1 MNEKLINYEI
11 AKNHHYIHLSPLER
25 PVKRGARKLAVERT
39 YQIKNKNIN
48 LTVSMF
54 KELDVADIDLL
65 ITLLAIG
72 LKNYSETENNPLIS
86 EKIKLKEKKIR
97 AETKDLIEYEKL
109 KLKVQEIFNK
119 IDNLITFKISSYELL
134 KELGKTRGTANYKW
148 LEESLQRLSQTTITI
163 DTPLLL
169 ASTPLLYFAM
179 LKEEKKIKITLNPIN
194 SFVILGNKQGYILM
208 NRKERLSLKR
218 DVSKVLHSV
227 LIYLVNTNQTKKIN
241 IDVLVKK
248 VYKNEDKFDNLTT
261 ERKKELRKKI
271 KEALKEINTLANW
284 NIKIEKRDAI
294 ITRNSSIL
302 KR

>member
-1 MNEKLINYEI
+1 
-11 AKNHHYIHLSPLER
+11 
-25 PVKRGARKLAVERT
+25 
-39 YQIKNKNIN
+39 
-48 LTVSMF
+48 
-54 KELDVADIDLL
+54 
-65 ITLLAIG
+65 
-72 LKNYSETENNPLIS
+72 
-86 EKIKLKEKKIR
+86 
-97 AETKDLIEYEKL
+97 
-109 KLKVQEIFNK
+109 
-119 IDNLITFKISSYELL
+119 
-134 KELGKTRGTANYKW
+134 
-148 LEESLQRLSQTTITI
+148 
-163 DTPLLL
+163 
-169 ASTPLLYFAM
+169 M

-294 ITRNSSIL
+294 ITRNSLIL